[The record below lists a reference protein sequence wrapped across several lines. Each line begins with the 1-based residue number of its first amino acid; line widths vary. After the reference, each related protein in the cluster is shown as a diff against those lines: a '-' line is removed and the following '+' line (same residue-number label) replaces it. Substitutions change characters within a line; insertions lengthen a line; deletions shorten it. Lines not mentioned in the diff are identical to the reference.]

1 MIQDVL
7 KKFPTEYSEDFENK
21 IKDILIDYGF
31 EKVDFVKNDDWSLT
45 AIASCEYNN
54 IGKIVLYINP

>member
-7 KKFPTEYSEDFENK
+7 KKFPTEYSKDFKNK

-31 EKVDFVKNDDWSLT
+31 EEVNFIEKDDWSIT
-45 AIASCEYNN
+45 IVASCEYNN
-54 IGKIVLYINP
+54 IGKIVLYINS